1 MSTKLSLR
9 ARAALHYFVNSDMS
23 ISADRLAEV
32 VAENRKAIQT
42 ALRELR
48 DAGLILTRKERVGN
62 RVVTVSYVTEKG
74 FLEANSWGSQ
84 NVLQIQHTVQNST
97 IQVLA
102 YSASNINK
110 TSIERLDEKV
120 GYEFF
125 ESTSS
130 LEADERQA
138 ERIKNMA
145 ERKAAYKEKKE
156 EEHEKKVIDRETT
169 SPDGWNV
176 NQSINEFATQMS
188 QIWGIPPWKMA
199 GSRFF
204 IALAKSR
211 TQYDTN
217 GAIEQEMMRIFFG
230 ALKINKE
237 TNGDMLWKMFIKRFP
252 DLAIQAKARLN
263 SSIDLETAMVQAQEQ
278 WKKEFGEDFS
288 V

>member
-1 MSTKLSLR
+1 
-9 ARAALHYFVNSDMS
+9 
-23 ISADRLAEV
+23 
-32 VAENRKAIQT
+32 
-42 ALRELR
+42 LRE
-48 DAGLILTRKERVGN
+48 AGLILTRKERVGN

-84 NVLQIQHTVQNST
+84 NVLQIQHTVQNSS

-102 YSASNINK
+102 YSANNINK
-110 TSIERLDEKV
+110 TSIEGLEEKM

-125 ESTSS
+125 EPTSS
-130 LEADERQA
+130 SEADERQA
-138 ERIKNMA
+138 ERLKAIE

-169 SPDGWNV
+169 SPDGWNI

-188 QIWGIPPWKMA
+188 QIWGIPPWNMA

-217 GAIEQEMMRIFFG
+217 GSIEQEMMRIFFG

-252 DLAIQAKARLN
+252 DLAVQAKSRIN
-263 SSIDLETAMVQAQEQ
+263 SSVDLDTAMVQAEEQ
-278 WKKEFGEDFS
+278 WKKVFGEDFS